1 MRPPRL
7 LLWAL
12 LALWAASEGTA
23 HAAETPDSLPAL
35 AAARSPAP
43 KPLYRDP
50 VHDGAAD
57 PVVLWNPHRQR
68 WWMFY
73 TNRRANATNAPGVAW
88 VHGTRIGIA
97 ESPDRGVSW
106 HYLGTADISLP
117 PEYGGDQAT
126 HWAPEVIT
134 DPDGLHHMFLTV
146 VPGIFTDWNHPRD
159 IVHLTSTNLRSWQF
173 VQRLALASDR
183 VIDACVL
190 RLPDGTWRLW
200 YNNER
205 DRKSIYYADSPDLRH
220 WTDRG
225 KAVGDQPGEGPKVFA
240 WHGWYWMITDV
251 WQGLAVYRSSNALH
265 WIRQPENL
273 LSRPGQGPDDGVN
286 GQHADVVV
294 SGHRAFLFYFT
305 HPGRRG
311 PDARKDGFE
320 QRRSS
325 IQVVEL
331 QFTNGWLTCDRDAPT
346 YIELLPPATPA
357 GQFFPVTIQVD
368 TVRTLGPWPPVWR
381 FFGCDEPNYAYMPH
395 GRKLM
400 QQLGQLRPDQVYF
413 RTHNL
418 LNSGDGT
425 PALKWGSTGVY
436 REDAQGR
443 PIYDW
448 TILDR
453 IFDTYRDCRVRP
465 YVEIGFMPRD
475 LSVRPDPYQH
485 SWKPGAPYEAIY
497 TGWAWPPKDY
507 QKWAE
512 LVYQWAR
519 HCVERYGPA
528 EVEQWYWQVWNE
540 PNIGYWQGSREEFF
554 KLHDFA
560 IAAVRRALPTARVG
574 GPDVA
579 GSGGRFMEAFLEHC
593 LRGTNYATGQRGT
606 PLDFVSFHA
615 KGAPIYTNGH
625 VRMGLHVHLRT
636 IRDGFRLLNRFPE
649 LQNTPVILGESDPE
663 GCAACQGPQLGYRNG
678 TLYASYTAASFPRI
692 LDLARIHRIRLEGVL
707 TWAFTFEDQP
717 PFAGF
722 RQLASDGIDLP
733 VLNVFRMFSRMD
745 GDELRTTSSGQLPL
759 DTVLDRGVRETP
771 DVGAVAT
778 RAESHIHVL
787 VWHYHDD
794 DRPGPTAQVEV
805 VLQDLPGDWHQLE
818 FRHFRIDDSH
828 SNAYAEW
835 LRLGRPVPLSA
846 ADRAR
851 LEAAAAL
858 AEYEPARAL
867 PVHQG
872 RASVH
877 FALPRQ
883 GVSLLVFTG
892 RTSSGVSSR

>member
-1 MRPPRL
+1 MKAGPVPSRMLRWTALSLVGLGML
-7 LLWAL
+7 LVGSSDTHGS
-12 LALWAASEGTA
+12 AAQ
-23 HAAETPDSLPAL
+23 
-35 AAARSPAP
+35 RVPAP
-43 KPLYRDP
+43 KPLFRDP

-57 PVVLWNPHRQR
+57 PVVIWNPHRQR

-73 TNRRANATNAPGVAW
+73 TNRRANATNAPGVSW

-97 ESPDRGVSW
+97 ESADRGRTW
-106 HYLGTADISLP
+106 HYLGTADIDLP
-117 PEYGGDQAT
+117 PEFGGDQVT

-134 DPDGLHHMFLTV
+134 DSQGLHHMFLTV
-146 VPGIFTDWNHPRD
+146 VPGIFTDWNAPRD
-159 IVHLTSTNLRSWQF
+159 IVHLTSTNLRSW
-173 VQRLALASDR
+173 RLVRKLPLASDR
-183 VIDACVL
+183 VIDACIL
-190 RLPDGTWRLW
+190 RLPDGPWRLW

-205 DRKSIYYADSPDLRH
+205 DRKSIYFADSPDLKT

-225 KAVGDQPGEGPKVFA
+225 KTVGDQPGEGPKVFH

-251 WQGLAVYRSSNALH
+251 WQGLAVYRSSNALD
-265 WIRQPENL
+265 WTRQPSNL
-273 LSRPGQGPDDGVN
+273 LAQPGQGPDDGVA
-286 GQHADVVV
+286 GQHADVVI
-294 SGHRAFLFYFT
+294 SGNRAFLFYFT

-311 PDARKDGFE
+311 PDARKDGYE

-331 QFTNGWLTCDRDAPT
+331 QFTNGWLHCDRDAPAF
-346 YIELLPPATPA
+346 IDLIPPTAAQA
-357 GQFFPVTIQVD
+357 GPGAIPVTIRIDAAQSP
-368 TVRTLGPWPPVWR
+368 GPWPPVWR
-381 FFGCDEPNYAYMPH
+381 FFGCDEPNYAYMPN
-395 GRKLM
+395 GRKLLAR
-400 QQLGQLRPDQVYF
+400 LGEFRPDQVYF

-418 LNSGDGT
+418 LTSGDGT

-436 REDAQGR
+436 REDELGR
-443 PIYDW
+443 PVYHW

-453 IFDTYRDCRVRP
+453 IFDTYRECRVRP
-465 YVEIGFMPRD
+465 YVQIGFMPRD

-485 SWKPGAPYEAIY
+485 SWHPDAPYEAIY
-497 TGWAWPPKDY
+497 TGWAWPPRDY
-507 QKWAE
+507 QKWAN
-512 LVYQWAR
+512 LVYAWAR
-519 HCVERYGPA
+519 RCVERYGRA

-540 PNIGYWQGSREEFF
+540 PNIGYWQGTREEFF
-554 KLHDFA
+554 RLHDYA
-560 IAAVRRALPTARVG
+560 IEAVRRALPTARVG

-625 VRMGLHVHLRT
+625 VRMGLHIHLRT

-649 LQNTPVILGESDPE
+649 LRDTPVILGESDPE

-692 LDLARIHRIRLEGVL
+692 LELARRHQVRLEGVL

-745 GDELRTTSSGQLPL
+745 GDELTVQSTGAVPL
-759 DTVLDRGVRETP
+759 DTILERGVRELP
-771 DVGAVAT
+771 DVSAVAT
-778 RAESHIHVL
+778 RATDRIQIL

-794 DRPGPTAQVEV
+794 DLPGPPAEVTLTLLNLPGAWRQVELTHWRV
-805 VLQDLPGDWHQLE
+805 
-818 FRHFRIDDSH
+818 DDEH
-828 SNAYAEW
+828 SNAYTAW
-835 LRLGRPVPLSA
+835 RRMGSPVPIQP
-846 ADRAR
+846 DQRAH
-851 LEAAAAL
+851 LEAVSGL
-858 AEYEPARAL
+858 TPCEPVRVIPAHAGAVSL
-867 PVHQG
+867 
-872 RASVH
+872 S
-877 FALPRQ
+877 FLLPRQ
-883 GVSLLVFTG
+883 GVSLLAFTP
-892 RTSSGVSSR
+892 SQP

>member
-1 MRPPRL
+1 MTLHTPFL
-7 LLWAL
+7 VAL
-12 LALWAASEGTA
+12 
-23 HAAETPDSLPAL
+23 AL
-35 AAARSPAP
+35 AALALEACAQANPEPTAAPADAPEPRPAP

-50 VHDGAAD
+50 IHDGAAD
-57 PVVLWNPHRQR
+57 PVVIWNPHRQR

-73 TNRRANATNAPGVAW
+73 TNRRARDTNAPGVAW

-97 ESPDRGVSW
+97 ESPDHGRSW
-106 HYLGTADISLP
+106 HYLGIADIDLP
-117 PEYGGDQAT
+117 ASYGGEQAT
-126 HWAPEVIT
+126 HWAPEILT
-134 DPDGLHHMFLTV
+134 DPTGLHHMFLTV

-159 IVHLTSTNLRSWQF
+159 LVHLTSTNLRSWRFQ
-173 VQRLALASDR
+173 QRLPLASDR
-183 VIDACVL
+183 VIDACVF

-205 DRKSIYYADSPDLRH
+205 DRKSIHFADSPDLRH
-220 WTDRG
+220 WVDRG
-225 KAVGDQPGEGPKVFA
+225 QTVGDQPGEGPKVFH
-240 WHGWYWMITDV
+240 WQGWYWMITDV
-251 WQGLAVYRSSNALH
+251 WQGLAVYRSSNALQ
-265 WIRQPENL
+265 WIRQPHNL
-273 LSRPGQGPDDGVN
+273 LTQPGQGPDDGVV

-294 SGHRAFLFYFT
+294 SGPHAYLFYFT

-311 PDARKDGFE
+311 PDARRDGYE

-325 IQVVEL
+325 IQVVQL

-346 YIELLPPATPA
+346 FLELIPPPQTASGPA
-357 GQFFPVTIQVD
+357 FFPVTLQVH
-368 TVRTLGPWPPVWR
+368 TAQTLGPWPPVWR
-381 FFGCDEPNYAYMPH
+381 FFGCDEPNYAYMPQ
-395 GRKLM
+395 GRKLL

-436 REDAQGR
+436 REDPQGR
-443 PIYDW
+443 PVYDW
-448 TILDR
+448 TLLDR
-453 IFDTYRDCRVRP
+453 IFDTYRACRVRP
-465 YVEIGFMPRD
+465 YVQIGFMPRD

-485 SWKPGAPYEAIY
+485 HWHPGATYEAIY

-519 HCVERYGPA
+519 RCVERYGPA

-540 PNIGYWQGSREEFF
+540 PNIGYWQGSRDEFL

-560 IAAVRRALPTARVG
+560 IDAVRRALPTARVG

-615 KGAPIYTNGH
+615 KGAPLFTNGH
-625 VRMGLHVHLRT
+625 VRMGMHAHLRT

-649 LQNTPVILGESDPE
+649 LRDIPVILGESDPE

-678 TLYASYTAASFPRI
+678 ALYASYTAASFPRI
-692 LDLARIHRIRLEGVL
+692 LELARRHQIRLEGVL

-733 VLNVFRMFSRMD
+733 ILNLFRMFARMD
-745 GDELRTTSSGQLPL
+745 GEELTVLSSGAVPL
-759 DTVLDRGVRETP
+759 DRILEHGVRETP
-771 DVGAVAT
+771 DVAAVAT
-778 RAESHIHVL
+778 RAFERLQVL

-794 DRPGPTAQVEV
+794 DLPGPAAHVRLW
-805 VLQDLPGDWHQLE
+805 LQDLPASWQSLRLQHW
-818 FRHFRIDDSH
+818 RIDDTH
-828 SNAYAEW
+828 SNAHTEW
-835 LRLGRPVPLSA
+835 LRMGRPPVLDA
-846 ADRAR
+846 AARAR
-851 LEAAAAL
+851 LESAAL
-858 AEYEPARAL
+858 LTEYEPART
-867 PVHQG
+867 VSVQGG
-872 RASVH
+872 RALLEFV
-877 FALPRQ
+877 LPRQ
-883 GVSLLVFTG
+883 AVSLLVLVPVE
-892 RTSSGVSSR
+892 S

>member
-1 MRPPRL
+1 LKMTRNHPFNPAQTISRL
-7 LLWAL
+7 LPLVAML
-12 LALWAASEGTA
+12 LFT
-23 HAAETPDSLPAL
+23 TPAPAGADLP
-35 AAARSPAP
+35 REPAP

-57 PVVLWNPHRQR
+57 PVVVWNPHRQR

-73 TNRRANATNAPGVAW
+73 TNRRANATNAPGVSW

-97 ESPDRGVSW
+97 ESPDRGRSW
-106 HYLGTADISLP
+106 HYLGTADIQLP
-117 PEYGGDQAT
+117 PEYGGDQST

-146 VPGIFTDWNHPRD
+146 VPGIFTDWNHPRA
-159 IVHLTSTNLRSWQF
+159 IVHLTSTNLRSWQYL
-173 VQRLALASDR
+173 QRLDLASDR

-205 DRKSIYYADSPDLRH
+205 DRKSIYFADSPDLRT

-225 KAVGDQPGEGPKVFA
+225 KTVGDQPGEGPKVFR
-240 WHGWYWMITDV
+240 WHDHYWMFTDV
-251 WQGLAVYRSSNALH
+251 WRGLAVYRSTNALD
-265 WIRQPENL
+265 WTRQPHDL
-273 LSRPGQGPDDGVN
+273 LAQPGQGPDDGVI
-286 GQHADVVV
+286 GQHPDVVV
-294 SGHRAFLFYFT
+294 SGNRAFLFYFT

-311 PDARKDGFE
+311 PDARKDGYE

-331 QFTNGWLTCDRDAPT
+331 RYTNGWLHCDRDAPT
-346 YIELLPPATPA
+346 YIELVPPPPLTALPVP
-357 GQFFPVTIQVD
+357 FPVRIEVD
-368 TVRTLGPWPPVWR
+368 TARPGQPWPPVWR
-381 FFGCDEPNYAYMPH
+381 FFGCDEPNYVYMPN
-395 GRKLM
+395 GRKLLAR
-400 QQLGQLRPDQVYF
+400 LGELRPDQVYF
-413 RTHNL
+413 RSHNL
-418 LNSGDGT
+418 LTSGNGT
-425 PALKWGSTGVY
+425 PDLKWGSTGAY
-436 REDAQGR
+436 REDDQGR
-443 PIYDW
+443 PVYDW

-453 IFDTYRDCRVRP
+453 IFDTYRECRVRP
-465 YVEIGFMPRD
+465 YVQIGFMPRD
-475 LSVRPDPYQH
+475 LSVRPEPYRH
-485 SWKPGAPYEAIY
+485 HWRPGMPYDAIY
-497 TGWAWPPKDY
+497 TGWAYPPKDY
-507 QKWAE
+507 QKWAD
-512 LVYQWAR
+512 LVYAWAR
-519 HCVERYGPA
+519 HCVERYGRQ

-554 KLHDFA
+554 RLHDLA
-560 IAAVRRALPTARVG
+560 VDAVRRALPTARVG

-593 LRGTNYATGQRGT
+593 LRGTNHATGGRGT

-615 KGAPIYTNGH
+615 KGAPVYTNGH

-649 LQNTPVILGESDPE
+649 LRNTPVVIGESDPE

-692 LDLARIHRIRLEGVL
+692 LELAHWHQIRLEGVL

-745 GDELRTTSSGQLPL
+745 GRELPAHSTGAVPL
-759 DTVLDRGVRETP
+759 DTILRHGVREAP

-778 RAESHIHVL
+778 RSTNSLHVL

-794 DRPGPTAQVEV
+794 DVPGPPAHVT
-805 VLQDLPGDWHQLE
+805 LTLRGLPGSWTHLKLLHH
-818 FRHFRIDDSH
+818 RVDDEH
-828 SNAYAEW
+828 SNAYTEW
-835 LRLGRPVPLSA
+835 IRLGRPNPLTPEQ
-846 ADRAR
+846 RAR
-851 LEAAAAL
+851 LEAVSAL
-858 AEYEPARAL
+858 IPYEPPRPLSADGGE
-867 PVHQG
+867 V
-872 RASVH
+872 SIEFV
-877 FALPRQ
+877 LPRQ
-883 GVSLLVFTG
+883 GVSLLSFVP
-892 RTSSGVSSR
+892 SDS

>member
-1 MRPPRL
+1 MKTPRIPTL
-7 LLWAL
+7 GTLTL
-12 LALWAASEGTA
+12 LAWVSCI
-23 HAAETPDSLPAL
+23 HPIPATG
-35 AAARSPAP
+35 APGPQPAP

-57 PVVLWNPHRQR
+57 PVVIWNPHRQR

-73 TNRRANATNAPGVAW
+73 TNRRANATNAPGVSW

-97 ESPDRGVSW
+97 ESPDRGRTW
-106 HYLGTADISLP
+106 LHLGTADIDLP
-117 PEYGGDQAT
+117 PEFGEDQVT

-159 IVHLTSTNLRSWQF
+159 IVHLTSTNLRHWRFLQKL
-173 VQRLALASDR
+173 RLASDR
-183 VIDACVL
+183 VIDACIL

-205 DRKSIYYADSPDLRH
+205 DRKSIYYADSPDLRS

-225 KAVGDQPGEGPKVFA
+225 KTVGDQPGEGPKVFF
-240 WHGWYWMITDV
+240 WQNHYWMITDV
-251 WQGLAVYRSSNALH
+251 WRGLAVYKSTNALH
-265 WIRQPENL
+265 WTRQPHDL
-273 LSRPGQGPDDGVN
+273 LAEPGQGPDDGVV
-286 GQHADVVV
+286 GQHPDVVV
-294 SGHRAFLFYFT
+294 SGNRAFLFYFT

-311 PDARKDGFE
+311 PDAQKDGYE

-331 QFTNGWLTCDRDAPT
+331 AYTNGWLHCDRDAPT
-346 YIELLPPATPA
+346 FIELLPPAAPGAGPA
-357 GQFFPVTIQVD
+357 PFPVHLHINAAQP
-368 TVRTLGPWPPVWR
+368 GPPWPPVWR
-381 FFGCDEPNYAYMPH
+381 FFGCDEPNYAYMPN
-395 GRKLM
+395 GQKLM
-400 QQLGQLRPDQVYF
+400 RQLGALRPDQVFF

-436 REDAQGR
+436 REDEQGR

-453 IFDTYRDCRVRP
+453 IFDTYRACRVRP

-475 LSVRPDPYQH
+475 LSTRPDPYQH
-485 SWKPGAPYEAIY
+485 NWHPGAPYEAIY
-497 TGWAWPPKDY
+497 TGWAHPPRDY
-507 QKWAE
+507 GKWAD
-512 LVYQWAR
+512 LVYAWVQ
-519 HCVERYGPA
+519 HCIERYGRA

-540 PNIGYWQGSREEFF
+540 PNIGYWQGTRDEFLR
-554 KLHDFA
+554 LHDFA
-560 IAAVRRALPTARVG
+560 IHAVRRALPTARVG

-579 GSGGRFMEAFLEHC
+579 GSGGRFMEAFLVHC
-593 LRGTNYATGQRGT
+593 LRGTNHATGRRGT

-615 KGAPIYTNGH
+615 KGAPVFTNGH

-649 LQNTPVILGESDPE
+649 LRDTPVILGESDPE

-692 LDLARIHRIRLEGVL
+692 LELARRHQIRLEGVL
-707 TWAFTFEDQP
+707 TWAFTFENQP

-722 RQLASDGIDLP
+722 RQLATDGIDLP

-745 GDELRTTSSGQLPL
+745 GAELPVTSTAAAPL
-759 DTVLDRGVRETP
+759 DDILEHGVRNEP
-771 DVGAVAT
+771 DVAAVAT
-778 RAESHIHVL
+778 LTTNALHVL
-787 VWHYHDD
+787 LWHYHDD
-794 DRPGPTAQVEV
+794 DLPGPSAHVHLTFR
-805 VLQDLPGDWHQLE
+805 DLPEGWHQL
-818 FRHFRIDDSH
+818 RLTHLRIDHDH
-828 SNAYAEW
+828 SNAYTEW
-835 LRLGRPVPLSA
+835 LRMGQPNPITPEQ
-846 ADRAR
+846 RAR
-851 LEAAAAL
+851 LEAASAL
-858 AEYEPARAL
+858 SEYEPARTL
-867 PVHQG
+867 PVHQ
-872 RASVH
+872 RQISID
-877 FALPRQ
+877 FILPRQ
-883 GVSLLVFTG
+883 GVSFLTL
-892 RTSSGVSSR
+892 SNDHS